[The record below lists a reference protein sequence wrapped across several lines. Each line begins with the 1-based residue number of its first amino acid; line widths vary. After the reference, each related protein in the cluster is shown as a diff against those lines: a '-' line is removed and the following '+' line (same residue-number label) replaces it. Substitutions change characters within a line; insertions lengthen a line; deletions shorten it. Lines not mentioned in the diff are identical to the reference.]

1 MNCFQTKPMDSI
13 KEEIREKID
22 LEENFLLSV
31 QSGIEEEETKR

>member
-1 MNCFQTKPMDSI
+1 MDSI